1 MKKRNFW
8 LAGVSGLTVI
18 VPTVA
23 VVSCGGGGDKK
34 EDTTKNQGQSI
45 PKVETGENA
54 NSSNS
59 ALAEFAKKYP
69 NAIDVSTKTIKE
81 GAFKDAVLPDDF
93 VLPDEIVKIDRD
105 AFHGAKI
112 PKGFKLPSE
121 LKEIGPWALATIEF
135 SDSFVI
141 PDKVEIIR
149 DDAFRNS
156 SLPKKVVIP
165 KSVKSIEY
173 AAFMTT
179 FHDVQKPQLKDVPA
193 VMDWHD
199 NVYSVQKNIDFEI
212 LGDNVEIGRKA
223 FSQSSINTFKFGLK
237 PVFVGN
243 LVFDCMTYEFAK
255 TFSIPND
262 AEFKGTDDGKNVDVV
277 SVFSTIRVESS
288 KATGG
293 KINPLS
299 ASTWDKSPLVP
310 GAKLTNIN

>member
-156 SLPKKVVIP
+156 SLPKKVVILSLLKALNMVRLWLHSTMFKNRNSKVLLRP
-165 KSVKSIEY
+165 SIDLTMFIVY
-173 AAFMTT
+173 KKTLT
-179 FHDVQKPQLKDVPA
+179 LK
-193 VMDWHD
+193 
-199 NVYSVQKNIDFEI
+199 FLEI
-212 LGDNVEIGRKA
+212 
-223 FSQSSINTFKFGLK
+223 
-237 PVFVGN
+237 
-243 LVFDCMTYEFAK
+243 M
-255 TFSIPND
+255 
-262 AEFKGTDDGKNVDVV
+262 
-277 SVFSTIRVESS
+277 
-288 KATGG
+288 
-293 KINPLS
+293 
-299 ASTWDKSPLVP
+299 
-310 GAKLTNIN
+310 